1 MTIEQQMSGMLAS
14 LLWRQQVIQVRENEP
29 FRLAS
34 GNCSPIYINCRPLI
48 SGQAIRGLVLAFA
61 HYRFHEMGLQADCIA
76 GGETAGI
83 PFGAWLARDLDK
95 PFIYIRKKAK
105 SYGIDTRIE
114 GSAVGRVLLF
124 EDLITDGGS
133 KLGFV
138 EAIREARCDIGD
150 CLVIVDRE
158 GGGAEALAK
167 LGVSLHA
174 LTTLTKCLQVGRD
187 EGILSANA
195 NSQVREYFT
204 DPKAWHE
211 GRGLK
216 FSEARQI
223 P

>member
-1 MTIEQQMSGMLAS
+1 MTIEQQMPGMLAS

-48 SGQAIRGLVLAFA
+48 SGQAIRGLLLAFA

-114 GSAVGRVLLF
+114 GTAAGRILLF

-133 KLGFV
+133 KLSFV
-138 EAIREARCDIGD
+138 EAIREARCEISD
-150 CLVIVDRE
+150 CMVIVDRE
-158 GGGAEALAK
+158 AGGAESLSR

-174 LTTLTKCLQVGRD
+174 LTTLTKCLQVGQE
-187 EGILSANA
+187 EGILSAEA
-195 NSQVREYFT
+195 DKQVRAYFA

-211 GRGLK
+211 QRGLD
-216 FSEARQI
+216 FGATSQI
-223 P
+223 L